1 MSFNLII
8 DALRNPNGNFAS
20 TPLSLLCAAFATMF
34 FVFTVVYSLK
44 HMKGHK
50 GLWRYYIY
58 LLATFL
64 ATLGILFTTTFII
77 LLVLWGFLG
86 LMLYLLINFGTREG
100 TPESARKA
108 LVIIGGTD
116 VLLLFGIVLIW
127 KIVAADSGLTGLL
140 HLPFGKLSIPLAGST
155 SSIIAYLC
163 LASAA
168 FAKAG
173 AMPFHTWLPDTS
185 RDAPVPVAAFLPAS
199 LDKLLG
205 IYFLARVTLDVF
217 QMTPAMNIILM
228 ALGSVTIMAAVMMAL
243 VQHDLR
249 RLLGYHAVSQVG
261 YMVLGIGTGNPIGI
275 AGALFH
281 MFNNTLYKS
290 SLFLAGGEVERRT
303 GTSDLSK
310 LGGLVKAMPLVFVA
324 FLIASLSISGVPPFN
339 GFASKWMLY
348 QGIILSGGSGG
359 WWILWLIAAMM
370 GSALTLASFM
380 KLLHT
385 VFLGQPSEVSSRVIE
400 KKEKSGF
407 CTLLPLTIL
416 SLLCIGLG
424 VFAWKIPFGQYFRP
438 EITEQVNYPG
448 IWQSGLATL
457 MLIAGMVIG
466 YLIYLA
472 GTIKKAR
479 AVAPFIGGETLE
491 KNPQMRVSGVD
502 FYKTVKDIAIL
513 KFIYRLA
520 ENKLFDLY
528 EVTKKIASGFGII
541 FSFMHNGIL
550 SRYFLWFIIGL
561 VVLCIVLI

>member
-1 MSFNLII
+1 MSLNLII
-8 DALRNPNGNFAS
+8 DALKNPNGYFAI
-20 TPLSLLCAAFATMF
+20 TPLSLLCAAFASMF
-34 FVFTVVYSLK
+34 FIFAVIYSLK
-44 HMKGHK
+44 FMKGRK
-50 GLWRYYIY
+50 GLWRYYVY
-58 LLATFL
+58 LLATFI
-64 ATLGILFTTTFII
+64 ATLGILFSTTFIL

-86 LMLYLLINFGTREG
+86 LMLYLLINFGKREG
-100 TPESARKA
+100 TAESARKS
-108 LVIIGGTD
+108 LIIIGGTD
-116 VLLLFGIVLIW
+116 VLLLLGIVLIW
-127 KIVAADSGLTGLL
+127 RIVAGDSGLSGFL
-140 HLPFGKLSIPLAGST
+140 HLPFGNLSIPLASRGSV
-155 SSIIAYLC
+155 IAYLC

-173 AMPFHTWLPDTS
+173 AMPFHTWLPDTA
-185 RDAPVPVAAFLPAS
+185 RDAPVPVTAYLPAS

-217 QMTPAMNIILM
+217 QMTSAMNTVLM
-228 ALGSVTIMAAVMMAL
+228 ALGSVTIVAAVMMAL
-243 VQHDLR
+243 VQHDLK

-261 YMVLGIGTGNPIGI
+261 YMVLGIGTGNPVGI

-281 MFNNTLYKS
+281 MFNNTIYKS

-359 WWILWLIAAMM
+359 WWILWLVAAML

-380 KLLHT
+380 KLVHT
-385 VFLGQPSEVSSRVIE
+385 VFLGQPSKISKEVIE
-400 KKEKSGF
+400 KKERSGF
-407 CTLLPLTIL
+407 STLLPLTVL

-424 VFAWKIPFGQYFRP
+424 VFAWKIPFREYFKPEVAGQIDF
-438 EITEQVNYPG
+438 PG

-457 MLIAGMVIG
+457 MIIAGLVIG

-479 AVAPFIGGETLE
+479 IVAPFAGGETLE
-491 KNPQMRVSGVD
+491 ENPNMRVSGVN
-502 FYKTVKDIAIL
+502 FYKTIKDIGIL
-513 KFIYRLA
+513 KAIYRLA
-520 ENKLFDLY
+520 DKKLFDLY
-528 EVTKKIASGFGII
+528 EVAKKIVAGFGIV

>member
-1 MSFNLII
+1 MSLNLII
-8 DALRNPNGNFAS
+8 DALMNPNGYFACA
-20 TPLSLLCAAFATMF
+20 PLSLLCAAFASMF
-34 FVFTVVYSLK
+34 FIFAVIYSLK
-44 HMKGHK
+44 FMKGRK

-58 LLATFL
+58 LLATFI
-64 ATLGILFTTTFII
+64 ATLGILFSTTFIL

-86 LMLYLLINFGTREG
+86 LMLYLLINFGKREG
-100 TPESARKA
+100 TAESARKS

-116 VLLLFGIVLIW
+116 VLLLLGIVLIW
-127 KIVAADSGLTGLL
+127 RIVAGDSGLSGFL
-140 HLPFGKLSIPLAGST
+140 HLPFGNLSIPLASRGSV
-155 SSIIAYLC
+155 IAYLC

-173 AMPFHTWLPDTS
+173 AMPFHTWLPDAA
-185 RDAPVPVAAFLPAS
+185 RDAPVPVTAYLPAS

-217 QMTPAMNIILM
+217 QMTTAMNTVLM
-228 ALGSVTIMAAVMMAL
+228 ALGSVTIVAAVMMAL
-243 VQHDLR
+243 VQHDLK

-261 YMVLGIGTGNPIGI
+261 YMVLGIGTGNPVGI

-281 MFNNTLYKS
+281 MFNNTIYKS

-359 WWILWLIAAMM
+359 LWVLWLVAAML
-370 GSALTLASFM
+370 GSVLTLASFM
-380 KLLHT
+380 KLVHT
-385 VFLGQPSEVSSRVIE
+385 VFLGQPSKISKEVIE
-400 KKEKSGF
+400 KKERSGF
-407 CTLLPLTIL
+407 STLLPLTVL

-424 VFAWKIPFGQYFRP
+424 VFAWKIPFGECFRP
-438 EITEQVNYPG
+438 EVGEQIDFPG

-457 MLIAGMVIG
+457 MIIAGLIIG
-466 YLIYLA
+466 YLIYLT
-472 GTIKKAR
+472 GTIKKSR
-479 AVAPFIGGETLE
+479 IVAPFAGGETLE
-491 KNPQMRVSGVD
+491 ENPNMRVSGVN
-502 FYKTVKDIAIL
+502 FYKTIKDIGIL
-513 KFIYRLA
+513 KTIYRLA
-520 ENKLFDLY
+520 EKKLFDLY
-528 EVTKKIASGFGII
+528 EVAKKIVAGFGII

>member
-1 MSFNLII
+1 VSFNLII
-8 DALRNPNGNFAS
+8 DALKNPNGYFVS
-20 TPLSLLCAAFATMF
+20 TPLSLLCAAFAAMF
-34 FVFTVVYSLK
+34 FVFAVLYSIK

-58 LLATFL
+58 LVATFI
-64 ATLGILFTTTFII
+64 ATLGILFSTTFI
-77 LLVLWGFLG
+77 LLLILWGFLG
-86 LMLYLLINFGTREG
+86 LMLYLLIGFGRREG
-100 TPESARKA
+100 TPESARKS

-127 KIVAADSGLTGLL
+127 RMVGGDSGFLGFL
-140 HLPFGKLSIPLAGST
+140 HLPFGQLSIPLAGSNI
-155 SSIIAYLC
+155 SVIAYLC

-173 AMPFHTWLPDTS
+173 AMPFHTWLPDTA
-185 RDAPVPVAAFLPAS
+185 RDAPVPVTAYLPAS

-217 QMTPAMNIILM
+217 QMTPAMNTILM
-228 ALGSVTIMAAVMMAL
+228 ALGSLTIMAAVMMAL
-243 VQHDLR
+243 VQHDLK

-261 YMVLGIGTGNPIGI
+261 YMVLGIGTGNPVGI

-281 MFNNTLYKS
+281 MFNNTIYKS
-290 SLFLAGGEVERRT
+290 SLFLAGGEVERRA

-348 QGIILSGGSGG
+348 QGIIMSGGSGL
-359 WWILWLIAAMM
+359 WVLWLVAAML

-380 KLLHT
+380 KLIHT
-385 VFLGQPSEVSSRVIE
+385 VFLGQPSEISQKVID
-400 KKEKSGF
+400 KKEKTGIL
-407 CTLLPLTIL
+407 TMLPLTVL

-424 VFAWKIPFGQYFRP
+424 IFAWKIPFGEYFNP
-438 EITEQVNYPG
+438 EVTGQLDLPG
-448 IWQSGLATL
+448 IWQSGLATI
-457 MLIAGMVIG
+457 MLIVSLLIG

-472 GTIKKAR
+472 GTLKKAR
-479 AVAPFIGGETLE
+479 IVEPFVGGETLVD
-491 KNPQMRVSGVD
+491 NPDMRVSGVD
-502 FYKTVKDIAIL
+502 FYKTIQELGVL
-513 KFIYRLA
+513 KGIYRWA
-520 ENKLFDLY
+520 EKKLFDLY
-528 EVTKKIASGFGII
+528 VVAGKFVAGFGII

-550 SRYFLWFIIGL
+550 SRYFLWFIVGL
-561 VVLCIVLI
+561 VVICIVLI

>member
-1 MSFNLII
+1 MTYLI
-8 DALRNPNGNFAS
+8 DALKNPNGYFAS
-20 TPLSLLCAAFATMF
+20 TPLSLLCAVFAAMF
-34 FVFTVVYSLK
+34 FVFTVVYSFR
-44 HMKGHK
+44 HMKGKK

-58 LLATFL
+58 LVFTFA
-64 ATLGILFTTTFII
+64 ATLGILFSTTFLV

-86 LMLYLLINFGTREG
+86 LMLYLLINFGNRES
-100 TPESARKA
+100 TPDSARKSLA
-108 LVIIGGTD
+108 IIGGTD
-116 VLLLFGIVLIW
+116 VLLLLGIVIIW
-127 KIVAADSGLTGLL
+127 SIRYGGTGLGGFL
-140 HLPFGKLSIPLAGST
+140 RLPFGGMAIDLDTTGSV
-155 SSIIAYLC
+155 IAYLC

-173 AMPFHTWLPDTS
+173 AMPFHTWLPDTA
-185 RDAPVPVAAFLPAS
+185 RDAPVPVTAFLPAS

-205 IYFLARVTLDVF
+205 IYFLAKVTLDVF
-217 QMTPAMNIILM
+217 VMNAAMNTVLM

-243 VQHDLR
+243 VQHDMK

-261 YMVLGIGTGNPIGI
+261 YMVLGIGTGNPVGI

-281 MFNNTLYKS
+281 MFNNTIYKS

-303 GTSDLSK
+303 GTSDLSR

-348 QGIILSGGSGG
+348 QGVITGGGS
-359 WWILWLIAAMM
+359 LWVVWLVAAML

-380 KLLHT
+380 KLVHT
-385 VFLGQPSEVSSRVIE
+385 VFLGQPSQLSQKVIDQNE
-400 KKEKSGF
+400 KTGF
-407 CTLLPLTIL
+407 FTLLPLVVL
-416 SLLCIGLG
+416 SVLCIGLG
-424 VFAWKIPFGQYFRP
+424 VLAWKIPFSSYFSPEVSGQ
-438 EITEQVNYPG
+438 VAMPG

-457 MLIAGMVIG
+457 VLIAGLIIG

-479 AVAPFIGGETLE
+479 IVEPFIGGETLAD
-491 KNPQMRVSGVD
+491 NPEMRVSGVD
-502 FYKTVKDIAIL
+502 FYRTIRELGVIRS
-513 KFIYRLA
+513 IYGMA
-520 ENKLFDLY
+520 EKKLFDLY
-528 EVTKKIASGFGII
+528 EVLQKIAAGFGII

>member
-1 MSFNLII
+1 MTYLI
-8 DALRNPNGNFAS
+8 DALKNPNGYFAT
-20 TPLSLLCAAFATMF
+20 TPLSLVCAIFAAMF
-34 FVFTVVYSLK
+34 FVFTVIYSIR
-44 HMKGHK
+44 HMKGHR

-64 ATLGILFTTTFII
+64 ATLGVLFSTTFLV

-86 LMLYLLINFGTREG
+86 LMLYLLINFGNREG
-100 TPESARKA
+100 TPESARKSLA
-108 LVIIGGTD
+108 IIGGTD
-116 VLLLFGIVLIW
+116 VLMLLGIVLIW
-127 KIVAADSGLTGLL
+127 SIRYGATGLGGFL
-140 HLPFGKLSIPLAGST
+140 RLPFGGMALDLSST
-155 SSIIAYLC
+155 GAVIAYLC

-173 AMPFHTWLPDTS
+173 AMPFHTWLPDTA

-205 IYFLARVTLDVF
+205 IYFLARITLDVF
-217 QMTPAMNIILM
+217 VMTPAMNTVLM
-228 ALGSVTIMAAVMMAL
+228 ALGSITIMAAVMMAL

-261 YMVLGIGTGNPIGI
+261 YMVLGIGTGNPVGI

-281 MFNNTLYKS
+281 MFNNTIYKS

-348 QGIILSGGSGG
+348 QGVISGGGS
-359 WWILWLIAAMM
+359 LWVVWLVAAML

-380 KLLHT
+380 KLVHT
-385 VFLGQPSEVSSRVIE
+385 VFLGQPSALSQTVIE
-400 KKEKSGF
+400 KKEKTGLG
-407 CTLLPLTIL
+407 TMVPLTVL

-424 VFAWKIPFGQYFRP
+424 VLAWKIPFSQYFRP
-438 EITEQVNYPG
+438 EVAGEVYMPG
-448 IWQSGLATL
+448 IWQSGMATL
-457 MLIAGMVIG
+457 VLVAGLVIG
-466 YLIYLA
+466 YIIYLA
-472 GTIKKAR
+472 GNAKKAR
-479 AVAPFIGGETLE
+479 VVDPFVGGETLAD
-491 KNPQMRVSGVD
+491 NPDMRVSGVD
-502 FYKTVKDIAIL
+502 FYRTIKEMGIIRG
-513 KFIYRLA
+513 IYRMA
-520 ENKLFDLY
+520 EKKLFDLY
-528 EVTKKIASGFGII
+528 EVLQKTAAGFGII

>member
-1 MSFNLII
+1 MSFNLIF
-8 DALRNPNGNFAS
+8 DALKNPNGYFVGN
-20 TPLSLLCAAFATMF
+20 PLSLLCAAFASMF
-34 FVFTVVYSLK
+34 FIFAVIYSLK
-44 HMKGHK
+44 FMKGCK

-58 LLATFL
+58 LLATFI
-64 ATLGILFTTTFII
+64 ATLGILFSTTFIL

-86 LMLYLLINFGTREG
+86 LMLYLLINFGRREG
-100 TPESARKA
+100 TAESARKA
-108 LVIIGGTD
+108 LIIIGGTD
-116 VLLLFGIVLIW
+116 VLLLLGIVLIW
-127 KIVAADSGLTGLL
+127 RIVAGDSGLSGFL
-140 HLPFGKLSIPLAGST
+140 HLPFGNLSIPLASRGSA
-155 SSIIAYLC
+155 IAYLC

-173 AMPFHTWLPDTS
+173 AMPFHTWLPDTA
-185 RDAPVPVAAFLPAS
+185 RDAPVPVTAYLPAS

-217 QMTPAMNIILM
+217 QMTTAMNTVLM
-228 ALGSVTIMAAVMMAL
+228 ALGSVTIVAAVMMAL
-243 VQHDLR
+243 VQHDLK

-261 YMVLGIGTGNPIGI
+261 YMVLGIGTGNPVGI

-281 MFNNTLYKS
+281 MFNNTIYKS

-359 WWILWLIAAMM
+359 WWVLWLVAAML

-380 KLLHT
+380 KLVHT
-385 VFLGQPSEVSSRVIE
+385 VFLGQPSRISREVIE
-400 KKEKSGF
+400 KKERSGF
-407 CTLLPLTIL
+407 STLLPLTVL

-424 VFAWKIPFGQYFRP
+424 VFAWMIPFGEYFKP
-438 EITEQVNYPG
+438 EVGGQIDFPG

-457 MLIAGMVIG
+457 MIIAGLVIG

-479 AVAPFIGGETLE
+479 IVAPFAGGETLE
-491 KNPQMRVSGVD
+491 ENPNMRVSGVD
-502 FYKTVKDIAIL
+502 FYKTIKDIGIL
-513 KFIYRLA
+513 KAMYRLA
-520 ENKLFDLY
+520 EKKLFDLY
-528 EVTKKIASGFGII
+528 EVTKNIVAGFGII
-541 FSFMHNGIL
+541 LSFMHNGIL